1 MAVEMQK
8 VAVATLTVAAALFAG
23 ALMQVYYSDLPPLS
37 AWSAPALYTFLGVI
51 LLFIVWCLFW

>member
-1 MAVEMQK
+1 MQK

-23 ALMQVYYSDLPPLS
+23 ALVQVYYSDLPPLT
-37 AWSAPALYTFLGVI
+37 AWSAPALYSFLGVI